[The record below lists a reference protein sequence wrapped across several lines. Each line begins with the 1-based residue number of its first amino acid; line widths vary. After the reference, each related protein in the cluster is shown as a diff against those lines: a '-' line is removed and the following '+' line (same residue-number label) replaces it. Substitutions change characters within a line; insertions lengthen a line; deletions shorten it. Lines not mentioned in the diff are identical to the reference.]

1 MPQTPPDSPPEIPR
15 HDSYAALRIPAF
27 RWFIAAVV
35 TQTLASQMQAVVVGW
50 QVYEI
55 TRSPLSLGL
64 IGLAEAI
71 PFIGTVLLAGHWA
84 DRSDRKRLAVLATG
98 LLWICAAALLWLT
111 LGHESARLKL
121 TLIYVV
127 VFVSGLARALL
138 MPARTALAGDIVPRE
153 ALVNS
158 VSWRSS
164 SWQLAA
170 VIGPAIGGGLYAL
183 SGPALAYEVGIVL
196 LAAGTIAYMKV
207 PAVSM
212 KAAATTEPLKQAL
225 GQGIGFVRS
234 QPIFLGAITL
244 DLFAVLFGGAEALL
258 PIFAADILNVGPE
271 GLGILRAAH
280 SAGAVAMSL
289 YLSHRAPLQRP
300 GRALLY
306 AVGGFG
312 LCMIGFGVSKVF
324 LLSFGL
330 LFCAGMLD
338 NVSVL
343 IRSSLLQTLTP
354 AHLLGRVSAV
364 NSIFIGSSNEIGAF
378 ESGVA
383 ASLMGTVPSVVF
395 GGTMTLI
402 VVLLTAWR
410 VPELRR
416 LGQIR

>member
-1 MPQTPPDSPPEIPR
+1 MTEPARS
-15 HDSYAALRIPAF
+15 HDSYAALRVPAF
-27 RWFIAAVV
+27 RWFIVALL

-50 QVYEI
+50 QVYAI
-55 TRSPLSLGL
+55 TKSPLSLGL

-84 DRSDRKRLAVLATG
+84 DRHDRKRLAVIATT
-98 LLWICAAALLWLT
+98 LLWLCGAALLWLT
-111 LGHESARLKL
+111 LGHESDRLRL
-121 TLIYVV
+121 ALIYVV
-127 VFVSGLARALL
+127 VFVSGLARAVL
-138 MPARTALAGDIVPRE
+138 MPARTALAGEIVARE
-153 ALVNS
+153 VLVNS
-158 VSWRSS
+158 VSWRTS

-170 VIGPAIGGGLYAL
+170 VIGPAIGGGLYAIQ
-183 SGPALAYEVGIVL
+183 GPALAYGVVVLL
-196 LAAGTIAYMKV
+196 LAAGVISFFKV
-207 PAVSM
+207 PGTPR
-212 KAAATTEPLKQAL
+212 AAAPSREPLRQAL

-234 QPIFLGAITL
+234 QPMFLGAITL

-258 PIFAADILNVGPE
+258 PIFAADILRVGPQ

-289 YLSHRAPLQRP
+289 YLSHRRPMQRP
-300 GRALLY
+300 GRALFY

-312 LCMIGFGVSKVF
+312 LCMIGFGLSRNF
-324 LLSFGL
+324 LLSFSL
-330 LFCAGMLD
+330 LVLAGMAD

-354 AHLLGRVSAV
+354 AHVLGRVSAV

-383 ASLMGTVPSVVF
+383 ASLLGTVPSVVF
-395 GGTMTLI
+395 GGTMTLL
-402 VVLLTAWR
+402 VVLFTAWR
-410 VPELRR
+410 VPQLRK

>member
-1 MPQTPPDSPPEIPR
+1 VTQPSPS
-15 HDSYAALRIPAF
+15 HDSYAALRFPAF
-27 RWFIAAVV
+27 RWFIAAML

-50 QVYEI
+50 QVYAI
-55 TRSPLSLGL
+55 TGSPLSLGL
-64 IGLAEAI
+64 IGLAEAV
-71 PFIGTVLLAGHWA
+71 PFIAAVLFAGHWA
-84 DRSDRKRLAVLATG
+84 DRHDRKRLAVAATA
-98 LLWICAAALLWLT
+98 LLFCCGVALLWLA
-111 LGHESARLKL
+111 LGHEPTRLRL
-121 TLIYVV
+121 ILIYVV
-127 VFVSGLARALL
+127 VFVSGLARAVL
-138 MPARTALAGDIVPRE
+138 MPARTALAGEIVPRDV
-153 ALVNS
+153 LVNS

-183 SGPALAYEVGIVL
+183 SGPALAYGTAVL
-196 LAAGTIAYMKV
+196 LLAIGVLSFLRV
-207 PAVSM
+207 PGIPRPTAPSR
-212 KAAATTEPLKQAL
+212 EPLREAL

-234 QPIFLGAITL
+234 QPMFLGAITL

-258 PIFAADILNVGPE
+258 PIFAADILKVGPQ
-271 GLGILRAAH
+271 GLGILRGAH

-289 YLSHRAPLQRP
+289 YLSHRRPMERP
-300 GRALLY
+300 GRALLL

-312 LCMIGFGVSKVF
+312 LCMIGFGLSRIF

-330 LFCAGMLD
+330 LFLAGMAD

-354 AHLLGRVSAV
+354 VHLLGRVSAV

-383 ASLMGTVPSVVF
+383 ASLLGTVPSVVF
-395 GGTMTLI
+395 GGTMTLL
-402 VVLLTAWR
+402 VVLITAWR
-410 VPELRR
+410 VPQLRR